1 MAENEEKLKNLLMR
15 VKEESNKA
23 GLKFNMKVTK
33 IMPLQKVETVTDL
46 CSKITVDND
55 CSHEI
60 KRYLLLGRKAMANLD
75 SILLIKSRDITLLT
89 KVYIVKSMVLPVVMY
104 RYENWTLKKVL
115 DLLIPTGMRTGP

>member
-1 MAENEEKLKNLLMR
+1 MAENEEKLKNFLMR

-60 KRYLLLGRKAMANLD
+60 KRYLLIGRKAMANLD